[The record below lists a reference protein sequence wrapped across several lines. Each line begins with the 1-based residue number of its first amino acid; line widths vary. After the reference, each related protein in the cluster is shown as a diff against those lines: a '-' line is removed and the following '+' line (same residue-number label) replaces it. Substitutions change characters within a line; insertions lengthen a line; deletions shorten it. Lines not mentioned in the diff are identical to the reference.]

1 MLRASNGEQ
10 LTHPAQ
16 GPWTVRQ
23 RSTVYE
29 NKWTAV
35 IEEHL
40 LGPQDQTGLYAYL
53 AEKDCVIVCPL
64 FPNRDIM
71 LVQQWRH
78 AFNCFTWELPCG
90 VIEPGEDPLAAAQ
103 RELAEECQLQ
113 AADWTAYGSRLHSD
127 ARVRGR
133 IHFFL
138 ARKIG
143 ETTAEKDVEEIDLIA
158 KRVAFVDAVEAT
170 HDGEIEAIMTAYF
183 LQRLA
188 GELLPR

>member
-10 LTHPAQ
+10 LTHPTQ
-16 GPWTVRQ
+16 GPWTLRQ
-23 RSTVYE
+23 RTTVYE
-29 NKWTAV
+29 NKWTTV
-35 IEEHL
+35 VEEQL
-40 LGPQDQTGLYAYL
+40 SGPEGQDGLYAYL

-64 FPNRDIM
+64 FPNRDVM

-90 VIEPGEDPLAAAQ
+90 VIEPGEDPLTAAQ

-113 AADWTAYGSRLHSD
+113 AADWTAYGSMFHSD

-133 IHFFL
+133 IHFYL
-138 ARKIG
+138 ARKMG
-143 ETTAEKDVEEIDLIA
+143 DAQVEKDVEEIDLIA
-158 KRVAFVDAVEAT
+158 QRVAFEEAYQASLR
-170 HDGEIEAIMTAYF
+170 GEIESIMTACF

-188 GELLPR
+188 GEFLPQ